1 MSTSPERLAA
11 NAANAQHSTG
21 PRTPEGRARSS
32 QNARTH
38 GLTARDVV
46 VAPHE
51 REEFEQFLTRYQTDV
66 APQDAVQLSVFDD
79 LVAAAWN
86 LRRIRRLEVRA
97 CSNATLS
104 ADQLE
109 KDLDRL
115 MRYKGHIERTFH
127 RSLKELKALQ
137 TNSFIAATLPENVR
151 AHVPPLANATQIAKR
166 TQQFDKT
173 NSLPRL
179 QDYLEASQPISSPVT
194 HHPPRYEMT
203 AESQVPGP
211 QPQVPSLQPQVPS

>member
-1 MSTSPERLAA
+1 MSTTPARLAA

-51 REEFEQFLTRYQTDV
+51 REEFEQFLNRYQTDV
-66 APQDAVQLSVFDD
+66 APQDAVQLSLFDD

-86 LRRIRRLEVRA
+86 LRRIRRMEVRL
-97 CSNATLS
+97 CNDATLK
-104 ADQLE
+104 AEQLD
-109 KDLDRL
+109 KDMDRL
-115 MRYKGHIERTFH
+115 IRYKASVERTFH

-137 TNSFIAATLPENVR
+137 TNSFMAVTLPENVR
-151 AHVPPLANATQIAKR
+151 AHVPPLANATQITKR
-166 TQQFDKT
+166 TQHLDKT
-173 NSLPRL
+173 NSLRL
-179 QDYLEASQPISSPVT
+179 LKSLLEAPPPVSAAKP
-194 HHPPRYEMT
+194 HHADPVSCT
-203 AESQVPGP
+203 
-211 QPQVPSLQPQVPS
+211 